1 MTQQNAPSSFTLRA
15 VGQVRSALTE
25 LAAAPRQA
33 DEGAPPAWLDF
44 DPAVADALAG
54 IQPGDEIIVVTWL
67 DRADRGILAN
77 HPRGDASRPR
87 TGVFATRSPHRPN
100 PLGLH
105 QVRVAAV
112 EPLRLQVDGLEAI
125 DGTPIVDVKAVLDA
139 DVTRR

>member
-1 MTQQNAPSSFTLRA
+1 VDERDAPSSCTLRA
-15 VGQVRSALTE
+15 VGRVRSALTD

-44 DPAVADALAG
+44 DPAVADAVAG
-54 IQPGDEIIVVTWL
+54 IRPGDEIIVVTWL
-67 DRADRGILAN
+67 DRADRTILAN

-125 DGTPIVDVKAVLDA
+125 DGTPIVDVKGVLDP